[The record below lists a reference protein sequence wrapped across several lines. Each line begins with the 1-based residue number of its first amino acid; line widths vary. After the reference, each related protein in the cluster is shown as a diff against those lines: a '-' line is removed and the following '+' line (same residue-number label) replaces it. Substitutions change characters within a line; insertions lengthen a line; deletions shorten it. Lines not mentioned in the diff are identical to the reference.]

1 MKLSRLKEILI
12 NVAAMLA
19 YAAFYDYIYRDFIC
33 EVFAYTGTKTYIP
46 MSFSH
51 YVLYLVQAVLPIVF
65 FKGVKNI
72 ASLMSFFTYFFVYI
86 PFVNNLN
93 VAGYPTN
100 LSVPYSIVFL
110 IFMCLFF
117 VTDYIYMLKAP
128 FKRGIKQRIG
138 FPVFELLSLG
148 MLLVVAAANIRNI
161 HFVNIITQSEVM
173 YEMREANRETGPGGL
188 ILYLSYW
195 LKYAILP
202 CLMVIYLKKKQ
213 HFRYAISFAAI
224 ILMFMIDMQ
233 KITFLMPFVITAV
246 YFFYNKHKE
255 TFSKYFHLLIT
266 ACFIVFPF
274 IFNLMKGNR
283 LMLEIGCVLI
293 NRTQCIE
300 GIELGTYLRFFGDGT
315 RNPFTHYTHISPIRK
330 LFGGYPYQFS
340 LGRAVTGGGANANGT
355 FWLMDGVA
363 ADGVMGVVIISLIF
377 IVFKAIFNSIGCRYD
392 LNLCTIILLFAL
404 VALLNVSLFTAL
416 LSCGMLV
423 FYFMFAFVKMP
434 ELEKNKKLY

>member
-1 MKLSRLKEILI
+1 MKAARLKEILI
-12 NVAAMLA
+12 NVAAMIA

-65 FKGVKNI
+65 FKGVRNI
-72 ASLMSFFTYFFVYI
+72 AALMSFFTYFFVYI

-93 VAGYPTN
+93 VSGYPSN
-100 LSVPYSIVFL
+100 LAVPYSIVFL

-117 VTDYIYMLKAP
+117 VTDYIYILKAP
-128 FKRGIKQRIG
+128 FKRGIKQSISM
-138 FPVFELLSLG
+138 PVLELVALA
-148 MLLVVAAANIRNI
+148 MLLIVAAANIRNI

-173 YEMREANRETGPGGL
+173 YEMREENNASGPGGL
-188 ILYLSYW
+188 ILYFSYW

-202 CLMVIYLKKKQ
+202 YLMVLYLQKKQ
-213 HFRYAISFAAI
+213 YLRYAATFAAI
-224 ILMFMIDMQ
+224 ILIFMIDMQ
-233 KITFLMPFVITAV
+233 KITFLMPFVISV
-246 YFFYNKHKE
+246 VFWFYKRHKD

-266 ACFIVFPF
+266 GCMIVFPF
-274 IFNLMKGNR
+274 IFNLFKGNR

-315 RNPFTHYTHISPIRK
+315 TNPFTHYTHLSPVRK
-330 LFGGYPYQFS
+330 LVGGYPYSYS
-340 LGRAVTGGGANANGT
+340 LGRAVTGGGSNANGT

-363 ADGVMGVVIISLIF
+363 ADGVTGVVIISLIF

-416 LSCGMLV
+416 VSCGILV
-423 FYFMFAFVKMP
+423 FYVMFAFVKAP
-434 ELEKNKKLY
+434 ELEKKNKLY